1 MKKAKQAAV
10 QYQIDVTPQATTIRL
25 EASLV
30 ARLREAAEWKG
41 VSLEEAAQEAALSY
55 IGRYGRAKV
64 EKEQATFEQQK
75 SELLKKYRG
84 RYVAMHNG
92 EVVETAASLRA
103 LRNKVFAH
111 FGYTPMLHTLVT
123 DEPDREIV
131 VRSPRVDMKAMR
143 LS

>member
-1 MKKAKQAAV
+1 MKKTKEAAV
-10 QYQIDVTPQATTIRL
+10 QYQTNVAPQITTIQL
-25 EASLV
+25 DASLV

-41 VSLEEAAQEAALSY
+41 ISLEEATQEAALSY
-55 IGRYGRAKV
+55 IGHYGRAKV
-64 EKEQATFEQQK
+64 EKEQAIFEQEK

-84 RYVAMHNG
+84 RYIAMHNG
-92 EVVETAASLRA
+92 EVVETAANLRA

-131 VRSPRVDMKAMR
+131 VRSPRLAQ
-143 LS
+143 